1 MGQFVVIPAKNLNAT
16 QATES
21 FCPVYEE
28 LHSDPGNII
37 ETITAYFKK
46 WELLE
51 QKPKSRKKKLPFKQ
65 HHFFGESKELINN

>member
-46 WELLE
+46 MGATRTKTKIQE
-51 QKPKSRKKKLPFKQ
+51 KKLPFKQ